1 MTLRKI
7 FQVSVPVLAAVAL
20 LGACSAGTSKVTTK
34 APAKIRVGAQGAANG
49 EKMAAASAPGMASD
63 GVSDMRMRPVKYV
76 AGAGLVEPLG
86 PLTAWYFPA
95 NAGPVTDAQRAALA
109 KAFGL
114 SGSWTTLPKDQ
125 GGYDILGDSSKGEA
139 SLTITNDALR
149 SWWFSPSWSNN
160 VAPVSC
166 VEPGIAVGEPA
177 PDAVADPPSVDAPGD
192 IATTAVTR
200 DPKPCDVPQ
209 PPKNVPTKAEA
220 ESKAKA
226 LLATLG
232 LEAADYEFEAYG
244 DEWGAWVTAWLLVDG
259 SKTQMSMG
267 VGYGAEGA
275 LTGASGFLAEPVRGD
290 QYELVG
296 IPKAVERMNDTGGY
310 WSGYFGGGPVA
321 SSARGAVADAVAV
334 APAESG
340 ASTGSASGSVEGSE
354 TVVSDPG
361 LAPEPVPTDTMPVD
375 PLPVD
380 TTPAAPE
387 VPVEVL
393 TITLTTV
400 TVGLTQLWDADG
412 NVWLLPSYL
421 FTSDDGGQYSV
432 YAVADEYLDFA
443 AVDVPVEEVVPAVE
457 PATTLNEEEPTAT
470 ISAPV
475 STEGTKDN

>member
-1 MTLRKI
+1 MTLRKF

-20 LGACSAGTSKVTTK
+20 LGACSADTSKVTTK
-34 APAKIRVGAQGAANG
+34 APAKIRVGARNGAND
-49 EKMAAASAPGMASD
+49 EKMATASAPGMAAD
-63 GVSDMRMRPVKYV
+63 GASDMRMRPVKYV
-76 AGAGLVEPLG
+76 AAAGLAEPLG
-86 PLTAWYFPA
+86 AMVAWYFPA
-95 NAGPVTDAQRAALA
+95 NAGPATDAERAALA
-109 KAFGL
+109 KAFAL

-125 GGYDILGDSSKGEA
+125 GGYDLLGKYSEGEA
-139 SLTITNDALR
+139 SLTISNDALR
-149 SWWFSPSWSNN
+149 SWWFTPSSPNT

-177 PDAVADPPSVDAPGD
+177 PDAAGGSSIDEPND

-200 DPKPCDVPQ
+200 DVKACDVPQ

-226 LLATLG
+226 LLVTLG
-232 LEAADYEFEAYG
+232 LDAADYEFEAYG

-259 SKTQMSMG
+259 SKTQTSIG

-275 LTGASGFLAEPVRGD
+275 LTGAFGFLAEPVRGD
-290 QYELVG
+290 PYDLVG
-296 IPKAVERMNDTGGY
+296 IPKAVERMNETGGY

-321 SSARGAVADAVAV
+321 SSARSAAADAVAV
-334 APAESG
+334 TTTETGASAGLGSVGSEGSG
-340 ASTGSASGSVEGSE
+340 AA
-354 TVVSDPG
+354 VSDPG
-361 LAPEPVPTDTMPVD
+361 LAPEPVPAETMPVD

-380 TTPAAPE
+380 TTPVAPE

-393 TITLTTV
+393 TITLTKV

-432 YAVADEYLDFA
+432 YAVADDYLDFGA
-443 AVDVPVEEVVPAVE
+443 GDVPIEDVPAVE
-457 PATTLNEEEPTAT
+457 PATTFYEDEPTAT

>member
-1 MTLRKI
+1 MTLRKF

-20 LGACSAGTSKVTTK
+20 LGACSADTSKVTTK
-34 APAKIRVGAQGAANG
+34 APAKIRVGARNGAND
-49 EKMAAASAPGMASD
+49 EKVAAASAPGMAAD

-76 AGAGLVEPLG
+76 AAAGLAEPLG

-95 NAGPVTDAQRAALA
+95 NAGPATDAQRAALA

-114 SGSWTTLPKDQ
+114 SGTWTTLPKDQ
-125 GGYDILGDSSKGEA
+125 GGYDLLGDSSKGDA

-177 PDAVADPPSVDAPGD
+177 PDDAADSSSIDESGAD
-192 IATTAVTR
+192 ATTVVTR
-200 DPKPCDVPQ
+200 DVKPCDVPQ

-226 LLATLG
+226 LLVTLG
-232 LEAADYEFEAYG
+232 LDAANYEFEAYA
-244 DEWGAWVTAWLLVDG
+244 DDWGSWVTAWLLVDG
-259 SKTQMSMG
+259 SKTQMAIG

-321 SSARGAVADAVAV
+321 MSARSAVADVVAV
-334 APAESG
+334 TPAETD
-340 ASTGSASGSVEGSE
+340 ASAGSGSVEGSE

-443 AVDVPVEEVVPAVE
+443 AVDAPASDDVPAVE
-457 PATTLNEEEPTAT
+457 PATTLNEDEPTAT